1 MNKNQIIAVAAVV
14 MLLAVAV
21 GVPMAAHEEESE
33 AVLLVVALAIPIVVT
48 PIIFFIAGY
57 FYGKGASAPDTTAL
71 RAAETITT
79 TLGISG
85 PWSEFVSQ
93 LMPMTNSLRDRTAEI
108 AASEIWAAGKTL
120 DPDDILVR
128 SGTLADSACGA
139 VTAASAIS
147 ERIKA
152 TSQISAEYKVGGSSM
167 SAGSARAISY
177 GLGVNVTSEM
187 ADRVYI
193 YTEREGDQIS
203 GTIDVRGGA
212 ATLRAPGKTYA
223 LSEGRND
230 LKALGIPSGMY
241 ELQAGRSYVG
251 SLYPSK
257 AADAAT
263 VLPAICLKGATGTM
277 HILKSGSTVSAVG
290 GASGDKVEI
299 KFSHAGESATAD
311 LTPGMDIMAQYLTG
325 SMAVVNHAVGAAQAV
340 WEVFNTAGK
349 ASIWA
354 SPSMLMP
361 NLDNMS
367 FTPTQSYL
375 IYMASLQQMC
385 EYYKTARDN
394 FTPENV
400 KISEDSLDL
409 VCYGTIRSAT
419 NDILANN
426 TIFTPVCYL
435 RDQAV
440 TVGSTLWGQAG
451 LAMVYEQAPG
461 GKLSSKGIIPLESGS
476 KFTLTKIVYKGTVYD
491 QPGQGVT
498 LHIHKL
504 TTIQGWRGGDIDP
517 VPPKKTDWLQIAV
530 IALGLL
536 TLVAGALTR
545 RVDLLLGGLILIACG
560 IIIVPYISPMIG
572 LGK

>member
-1 MNKNQIIAVAAVV
+1 MKNNKIIAVAAVV
-14 MLLAVAV
+14 MMLAVAV
-21 GVPMAAHEEESE
+21 GVPMMDAQEEKSSD
-33 AVLLVVALAIPIVVT
+33 AILVLAIPIIVT
-48 PIIFFIAGY
+48 PILFFVAGY
-57 FYGKGASAPDTTAL
+57 FYGKGQAAPDTTAL

-85 PWSEFVSQ
+85 PWSEFINQ
-93 LMPMTNSLRDRTAEI
+93 LMPMTNALRDRTAEI

-147 ERIKA
+147 KRLEA
-152 TSQISAEYKVGGSSM
+152 TSQISAEYKIGGTTM
-167 SAGSARAISY
+167 NAGTARVMHY
-177 GLGVNVTSEM
+177 GLGTNVVADS

-193 YTEREGDQIS
+193 YTEREGDQVT

-212 ATLRAPGKTYA
+212 ATIRAPGKTYT
-223 LSEGRND
+223 LSEGTND
-230 LKALGIPSGMY
+230 LKALGIPSGIY
-241 ELQAGRSYVG
+241 ELQAGRSYIG
-251 SLYPSK
+251 SLYPCK

-263 VLPAICLKGATGTM
+263 VLPAMVLKGAGGTM
-277 HILKSGSTVSAVG
+277 HIMKSGSTVSAVG
-290 GASGDKVEI
+290 GGTGDKIEI
-299 KFSHAGESATAD
+299 KFSHAGETATAD
-311 LTPGMDIMAQYLTG
+311 LTPGLDIMAQYLTG
-325 SMAVVNHAVGAAQAV
+325 SMAVVDHAVGAAQAV
-340 WEVFNTAGK
+340 WEVFNTAGR

-367 FTPTQSYL
+367 FTPTQSYM

-385 EYYKTARDN
+385 DYYKTARDN
-394 FTPENV
+394 FSPEDV

-419 NDILANN
+419 NDVMANN
-426 TIFTPVCYL
+426 AIFTPVCYL

-451 LAMVYEQAPG
+451 LAMLYEQAPG
-461 GKLSSKGIIPLESGS
+461 GKLSSKGIVPLESGYRI
-476 KFTLTKIVYKGTVYD
+476 TLTKIVYKGTVYD

-498 LHIHKL
+498 LHVHKL
-504 TTIQGWRGGDIDP
+504 TTIEGWRGGDIEP
-517 VPPKKTDWLQIAV
+517 TPPQKADWLQIVV

-536 TLVAGALTR
+536 ALVAGALTR
-545 RVDLLLGGLILIACG
+545 RWDILLGGLILIACG
-560 IIIVPYISPMIG
+560 IVVVPMISPLIG
-572 LGK
+572 GTA